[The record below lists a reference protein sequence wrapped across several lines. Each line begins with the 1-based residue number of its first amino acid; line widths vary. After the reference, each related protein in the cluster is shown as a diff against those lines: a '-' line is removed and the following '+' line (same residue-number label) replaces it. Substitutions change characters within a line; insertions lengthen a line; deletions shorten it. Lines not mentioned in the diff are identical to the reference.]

1 MNYGDIALQVG
12 VLLFALSFHE
22 MAHAWAAYRLGDTT
36 AKDEGRLTMNPIVH
50 VDPIMTV
57 LFPATLILF
66 GSPVV
71 FGAAKPVP
79 VNTWNLRNPKRDHMW
94 IAAAGPASNVILAT
108 VTIVLMHITLPL
120 LRIAFEAGQAG
131 ALETGQSA
139 PAWPEMVWTILGY
152 SVSINVILATFNM
165 IPIHPLDGSW
175 ILSRFLS
182 GNMETAYATLR
193 PYGFFILIFLMYT
206 GVLWQFID
214 PVRLFAFTLLPS

>member
-1 MNYGDIALQVG
+1 MNYYGDIALQLG

-57 LFPATLILF
+57 LFPAILILA

-79 VNTWNLRNPKRDHMW
+79 VNTRNLRNPKRDHMW

-108 VTIVLMHITLPL
+108 AAIIVVNLVWSP
-120 LRIAFEAGQAG
+120 QPDS
-131 ALETGQSA
+131 ALEN
-139 PAWPEMVWTILGY
+139 VLGDWVY
-152 SVSINVILATFNM
+152 INLVLATFNM
-165 IPIHPLDGSW
+165 IPLHPLDGSW

-182 GNMETAYATLR
+182 GNAATAYASLR
-193 PYGFFILIFLMYT
+193 PYGFLILIFLMYT
-206 GVLWQFID
+206 GVLWQVIN
-214 PVRLFAFTLLPS
+214 PVMRFASMFLP

>member
-22 MAHAWAAYRLGDTT
+22 MAHAWAAYRLGDAT

-57 LFPATLILF
+57 LFPAILILV

-108 VTIVLMHITLPL
+108 VSIVLVNVVWRPL
-120 LRIAFEAGQAG
+120 QIADAMGQDWAGMIAQVLFLCVG
-131 ALETGQSA
+131 
-139 PAWPEMVWTILGY
+139 
-152 SVSINVILATFNM
+152 INLVLATFNM

-182 GNMETAYATLR
+182 GNMENAYATLR
-193 PYGFFILIFLMYT
+193 PYGFLVLIFLMYT
-206 GVLWQFID
+206 GVLWEFIN
-214 PVRLFAFTLLPS
+214 PVMRFASMFLP

>member
-1 MNYGDIALQVG
+1 MNYGDIALQIG

-57 LFPATLILF
+57 LFPAILILV

-79 VNTWNLRNPKRDHMW
+79 VNTSNLRNPKRDHMW

-108 VTIVLMHITLPL
+108 ITIIVLNLVWQPL
-120 LRIAFEAGQAG
+120 RVGAAMGEAWAEPAFLFLQMS
-131 ALETGQSA
+131 L
-139 PAWPEMVWTILGY
+139 Y
-152 SVSINVILATFNM
+152 INLVLATFNM
-165 IPIHPLDGSW
+165 IPLHPLDGSW

-182 GNMETAYATLR
+182 GNAATAYASLR
-193 PYGFFILIFLMYT
+193 PYGVFVLIFLMYT
-206 GVLWQFID
+206 GVLWEFIN
-214 PVRLFAFTLLPS
+214 PVMRFASMFLP

>member
-1 MNYGDIALQVG
+1 
-12 VLLFALSFHE
+12 

-57 LFPATLILF
+57 LFPAILILV

-108 VTIVLMHITLPL
+108 VSIVLVNVVWRPL
-120 LRIAFEAGQAG
+120 QIADAMGQDWAGMIAQVLFLCVG
-131 ALETGQSA
+131 IYL
-139 PAWPEMVWTILGY
+139 V
-152 SVSINVILATFNM
+152 LATFNM

-193 PYGFFILIFLMYT
+193 PYGFLILIFLMYT
-206 GVLWQFID
+206 GVLWEFIN
-214 PVRLFAFTLLPS
+214 PVMRFASMFLP

>member
-22 MAHAWAAYRLGDTT
+22 MAHAWAAFRLGDTT
-36 AKDEGRLTMNPIVH
+36 AKDEGRLTMNPLVH

-57 LFPATLILF
+57 LFPAILILV

-108 VTIVLMHITLPL
+108 VSIVLVNIVWRPL
-120 LRIAFEAGQAG
+120 QIADAMGQDWAGIIAQVLFLCVG
-131 ALETGQSA
+131 
-139 PAWPEMVWTILGY
+139 
-152 SVSINVILATFNM
+152 INLVLATFNM

-193 PYGFFILIFLMYT
+193 PYGFLILIFLMYT
-206 GVLWQFID
+206 GVLWEFIN
-214 PVRLFAFTLLPS
+214 PVMRFASMFLP

>member
-1 MNYGDIALQVG
+1 MNYGDIVLQVG

-57 LFPATLILF
+57 LFPAILIVLQ
-66 GSPVV
+66 SSVI

-108 VTIVLMHITLPL
+108 VSIVLVNIVWRPL
-120 LRIAFEAGQAG
+120 QIADAMGQDWAGMIAQVLFLCVG
-131 ALETGQSA
+131 
-139 PAWPEMVWTILGY
+139 
-152 SVSINVILATFNM
+152 INLVLATFNM

-193 PYGFFILIFLMYT
+193 PYGFLILIFLMYT
-206 GVLWQFID
+206 GVLWEFIN
-214 PVRLFAFTLLPS
+214 PVMRFASMFLP

>member
-1 MNYGDIALQVG
+1 MNYYGDIALQLG

-57 LFPATLILF
+57 LFPAILIVLQ
-66 GSPVV
+66 SSVI

-79 VNTWNLRNPKRDHMW
+79 VNTRNLRNPKRDHMW

-108 VTIVLMHITLPL
+108 AAIIVVNLVWSP
-120 LRIAFEAGQAG
+120 QPDS
-131 ALETGQSA
+131 ALEN
-139 PAWPEMVWTILGY
+139 VLGDWVY
-152 SVSINVILATFNM
+152 INLVLATFNM
-165 IPIHPLDGSW
+165 IPLHPLDGSW

-182 GNMETAYATLR
+182 GNAATAYASLR
-193 PYGFFILIFLMYT
+193 PYGFLILIFLMYT
-206 GVLWQFID
+206 GVLWQVIN
-214 PVRLFAFTLLPS
+214 PVMRFASMFLP

>member
-22 MAHAWAAYRLGDTT
+22 MAHAWAAFRLGDTT

-57 LFPATLILF
+57 LFPAILILV
-66 GSPVV
+66 GSPLV

-108 VTIVLMHITLPL
+108 VSIVLVNVVWRPL
-120 LRIAFEAGQAG
+120 QIADAMGQDWAGMIAQVLFLCVG
-131 ALETGQSA
+131 
-139 PAWPEMVWTILGY
+139 
-152 SVSINVILATFNM
+152 INLVLATFNI

-193 PYGFFILIFLMYT
+193 PYGFLILIFLMYT
-206 GVLWQFID
+206 GVLWEFIN
-214 PVRLFAFTLLPS
+214 PVMRFASMFLP